1 MLLVLEPYTKVSVH
15 NAFNNIGIE
24 LIMPSHLGGQ
34 APEVST
40 EMPPP
45 LFTPEVITQAPLVDQ
60 FGVML
65 IIGTI
70 IVAGIFVFIVLR
82 RTRKK

>member
-1 MLLVLEPYTKVSVH
+1 MPNH
-15 NAFNNIGIE
+15 IGI
-24 LIMPSHLGGQ
+24 Q

-45 LFTPEVITQAPLVDQ
+45 LFTPEGIAQAPPVDQ
-60 FGVML
+60 FGIMF

-70 IVAGIFVFIVLR
+70 IVAGILVFIVLR
-82 RTRKK
+82 RSRKK